1 MQIEEPEKAFD
12 ELKKLADKYPSDAR
26 YPILIGDLY
35 LQRNDTV
42 KAYEYYQK
50 AHGIDPS
57 NPYYTVSMANYYE
70 QVGDHEAAEKQI
82 HTALINKDL
91 DVSTKMGILARY
103 IGQLQQSRNGTEAA
117 NALFQ
122 TLLEQHPE
130 DTELKL
136 HRSEVRKKGW
146 FLWSGCCQQP
156 GASRTCLYC
165 RNCFRLCCS

>member
-1 MQIEEPEKAFD
+1 M
-12 ELKKLADKYPSDAR
+12 
-26 YPILIGDLY
+26 
-35 LQRNDTV
+35 V

-103 IGQLQQSRNGTEAA
+103 IGQL
-117 NALFQ
+117 
-122 TLLEQHPE
+122 
-130 DTELKL
+130 
-136 HRSEVRKKGW
+136 
-146 FLWSGCCQQP
+146 
-156 GASRTCLYC
+156 
-165 RNCFRLCCS
+165 